1 MSPTL
6 VPRPEQRPPGASGV
20 CHSCDRVVTEVTSAG
35 VHDWIRRGG
44 SFPDAGHQRPTTA
57 LLKREQVG
65 FFIARPFLGLL
76 FFFFFFAV
84 VNLLR
89 SF

>member
-57 LLKREQVG
+57 LLKREQTA
-65 FFIARPFLGLL
+65 FFLPDRFLVYSFS
-76 FFFFFFAV
+76 FFLSFA
-84 VNLLR
+84 
-89 SF
+89 